1 MLYTPKNVQRSTT
14 VCDLDSRVRLE
25 RVLAIDTEAGEIVVV
40 RQPLIVTASGDIATE
55 TLRYQ
60 SVWPIMDRGVPCEFH
75 CHGRLN

>member
-1 MLYTPKNVQRSTT
+1 MLYTPKNVQRGTT
-14 VCDLDSRVRLE
+14 VHDLDSRSRLE

-40 RQPLIVTASGDIATE
+40 RQPLIATAGGDIATE

-60 SVWPIMDRGVPCEFH
+60 AVWPIMDRGVPCAFH